1 MPAILINRDAKAK
14 KLDPK
19 LVNDERTLRKYI
31 LDAAECLTM
40 DEVEEDV
47 RLVVVAREFPAG
59 SGSIDLLAIDQ
70 NGGVYVIETKLYK
83 NADKRKVLAQVL
95 DYGAGL
101 WRSYRSVPEFLSR
114 LEEAARKAPKRPL
127 REEIQAQFDLEGD
140 DVDQVLARA
149 AENVLAGRF
158 RFVVLMDQMD
168 EDLKNLISFVN
179 ANSEFSVFGVELEF
193 YGLGDA
199 TLAIPR
205 LYGAETTRT
214 TGTTAAATVRDEAFF
229 EQAEKRLSG
238 QYVSAL
244 RELYEFSCAE
254 ADTVKWGRGTT
265 GSFNH

>member
-19 LVNDERTLRKYI
+19 LVNDE
-31 LDAAECLTM
+31 
-40 DEVEEDV
+40 
-47 RLVVVAREFPAG
+47 
-59 SGSIDLLAIDQ
+59 S
-70 NGGVYVIETKLYK
+70 
-83 NADKRKVLAQVL
+83 
-95 DYGAGL
+95 
-101 WRSYRSVPEFLSR
+101 
-114 LEEAARKAPKRPL
+114 
-127 REEIQAQFDLEGD
+127 
-140 DVDQVLARA
+140 
-149 AENVLAGRF
+149 
-158 RFVVLMDQMD
+158 
-168 EDLKNLISFVN
+168 
-179 ANSEFSVFGVELEF
+179 
-193 YGLGDA
+193 LGDA

-205 LYGAETTRT
+205 LYGAKTTRT